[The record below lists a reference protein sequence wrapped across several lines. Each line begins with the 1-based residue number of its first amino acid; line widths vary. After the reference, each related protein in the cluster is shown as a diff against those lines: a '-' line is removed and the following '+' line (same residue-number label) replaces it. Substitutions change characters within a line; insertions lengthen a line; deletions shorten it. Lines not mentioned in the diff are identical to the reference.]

1 MLHVLLPVHS
11 YYVHIRMYVQVYV
24 CTMCVLLCK
33 CMSLPCHTVSA
44 CVNVCIM
51 HTHLNVCIMH
61 THLNVCVAILCL
73 YVCMYVCTYACM
85 CVYVV

>member
-11 YYVHIRMYVQVYV
+11 YYVHISMYVHVYV

-51 HTHLNVCIMH
+51 HTHLNVC
-61 THLNVCVAILCL
+61 VAILCL
-73 YVCMYVCTYACM
+73 YVCMYARMHACVCM
-85 CVYVV
+85 